1 MENIID
7 LFISLL
13 FKPYSSGVYSDWS
26 TSLSLG
32 WNSVIL
38 QQHSCLVTV
47 KEFFFFCLVTQYLK
61 SVWNLSLVL
70 FIALTVKQIIWQL
83 HLLN

>member
-7 LFISLL
+7 LFICLL

-47 KEFFFFCLVTQYLK
+47 KENFFF
-61 SVWNLSLVL
+61 LSGDTIFKVCGT
-70 FIALTVKQIIWQL
+70 FHWCFSL
-83 HLLN
+83 HLL